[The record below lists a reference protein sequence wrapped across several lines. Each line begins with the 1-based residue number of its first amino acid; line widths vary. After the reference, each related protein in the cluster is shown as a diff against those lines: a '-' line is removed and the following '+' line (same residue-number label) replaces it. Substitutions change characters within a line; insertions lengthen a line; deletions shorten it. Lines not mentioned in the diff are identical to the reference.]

1 MAQLDEIGPIR
12 RLVQRSEERREQH
25 SAREPPIRRAIQN
38 SAMPTRDR
46 LVDRATR
53 RTRRSTLVIG
63 EEVRTAR
70 VIAGLSLAKVAQAVG
85 MSAAQVSRLERGMV
99 RHVDLVALDRVMATV
114 GLDLSLRAYPAG
126 PAIRDA
132 AHVALLDRLRVRLD
146 PGWHWRVEVP
156 VGISGDPRAWDAVAR
171 CGGVSVAF
179 AVETRLYDVQAQVRR
194 AKAKWQIGGA
204 TRLIVV
210 VSATR
215 LNHTVLREVRS
226 LLSGDLPLGTRA
238 VMTALAAGRDPGANG
253 LVVL

>member
-1 MAQLDEIGPIR
+1 
-12 RLVQRSEERREQH
+12 
-25 SAREPPIRRAIQN
+25 
-38 SAMPTRDR
+38 MPTRDR

-99 RHVDLVALDRVMATV
+99 RHVDLVALDRIMATV
-114 GLDLSLRAYPAG
+114 GLELSLRAYPSG
-126 PAIRDA
+126 PPIRDK
-132 AHVALLDRLRVRLD
+132 AHVALLDRLRVRLAAR
-146 PGWHWRVEVP
+146 WHWQLEVP
-156 VGISGDPRAWDAVAR
+156 VGVPGDQRAWDAVAV
-171 CGGVSVAF
+171 CDGVRIGFEA
-179 AVETRLYDVQAQVRR
+179 ETRLYDVQAQVRR
-194 AKAKWQIGGA
+194 AMAKWQAGDV

-226 LLSGDLPLGTRA
+226 LLIGDLPLGTRA

-253 LVVL
+253 LIVL